1 MPDSNYKLGLS
12 EFLHN
17 VSMLKSQDVAGY
29 VLENLK
35 NVRDDS
41 LGFSYK
47 PVPLKEVLAYRESE
61 EHKDFDFFETYENS
75 EAAQQ
80 NIALSNKWLDNLREL
95 DEDQL
100 EFVDALQHAHKSE
113 ILSIVSDKI
122 KTKVEAIEEEKKEKA
137 KAEDKSKADDS
148 DKAKE

>member
-47 PVPLKEVLAYRESE
+47 PVPLKEVLAYR
-61 EHKDFDFFETYENS
+61 
-75 EAAQQ
+75 
-80 NIALSNKWLDNLREL
+80 
-95 DEDQL
+95 
-100 EFVDALQHAHKSE
+100 
-113 ILSIVSDKI
+113 
-122 KTKVEAIEEEKKEKA
+122 
-137 KAEDKSKADDS
+137 
-148 DKAKE
+148 